1 MINVKHRKELDRKVD
16 FKLLK
21 AQTEAIG
28 SLEMSVRNHKK
39 PKTADLLLGVWN
51 MLHDILDDLET
62 GKECV
67 LHR

>member
-1 MINVKHRKELDRKVD
+1 MINVPHQKELDRKVD

-21 AQTEAIG
+21 KQTEEIN
-28 SLEMSVRNHKK
+28 SLEIRLRNNKAKK
-39 PKTADLLLGVWN
+39 SADLVLGVWN
-51 MLHDILDDLET
+51 MLQDILDDLET